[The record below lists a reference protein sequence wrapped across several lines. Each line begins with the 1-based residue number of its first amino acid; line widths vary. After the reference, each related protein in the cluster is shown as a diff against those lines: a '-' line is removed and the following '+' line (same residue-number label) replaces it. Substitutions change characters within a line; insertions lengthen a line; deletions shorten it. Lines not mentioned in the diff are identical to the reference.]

1 MGRVIVTAAVSLD
14 GFIADESGGV
24 GPLFDYYASGEVEV
38 ALGDEDRVFHVAPAT
53 ADYLRRFAS
62 DGVGCL
68 VIGRKLFDLTNGWN
82 GRPASGDAVFV
93 VTHRPPPTEWA
104 FPDAPYT
111 FVTTGV
117 RDAIVEAKAF
127 AGDRD
132 VGVTAGSIGAQALEA
147 GLVDEVHL
155 NLVPVLFGSG
165 VRFFGDYDG
174 GTRLFSDPEVIE
186 GNRVTH
192 LIYRAA

>member
-1 MGRVIVTAAVSLD
+1 LGRVIVNAAVSLD
-14 GFIADESGGV
+14 GFIADESGRV
-24 GPLFDYYASGEVEV
+24 GPLFDYYGSGEVEV
-38 ALGDEDRVFHVAPAT
+38 TLGDEDRVFHVSPAT
-53 ADYLRRFAS
+53 ADYLMRFAFDS
-62 DGVGCL
+62 VGCL

-93 VTHRPPPTEWA
+93 VTHRPPTDWA

-111 FVTTGV
+111 FITTGV
-117 RDAIVEAKAF
+117 RDAIIEARAF

-174 GTRLFSDPEVIE
+174 GTRLFSDPDVIE